1 MLKTDYKIGDEYT
14 PSDVNNTNI
23 AVNNCLSK
31 GMDKIATLKTNESL
45 ITFTFEQDLSNAIID
60 VYTSIYG
67 YNPSE
72 IKANG
77 NVLTVTFDSAPKEEC
92 TVGVKIM
99 GVY

>member
-1 MLKTDYKIGDEYT
+1 MKLTNYQGNIEH
-14 PSDVNNTNI
+14 DVVEKNELDS
-23 AVNNCLSK
+23 AVNNCLAK
-31 GMDKIATLKTNESL
+31 GMDKIATLNTNELS
-45 ITFTFEQDLSNAIID
+45 IAFTFGQDLSNAIID

-77 NVLTVTFDSAPKEEC
+77 NVLTVTFGSTPKEEC

>member
-1 MLKTDYKIGDEYT
+1 MKLTNYLGNTEY
-14 PSDVNNTNI
+14 DVVEKNELDAAI
-23 AVNNCLSK
+23 NNCLTK
-31 GMDKIATLKTNESL
+31 GIDKIATLNTNESST
-45 ITFTFEQDLSNAIID
+45 TFTFEQDLSNAIVD

>member
-1 MLKTDYKIGDEYT
+1 MKLTNYLGNIEYNVVEKNEL
-14 PSDVNNTNI
+14 DA

-31 GMDKIATLKTNESL
+31 GMDKIATLKINEST

-67 YNPSE
+67 YSPSD

>member
-1 MLKTDYKIGDEYT
+1 MLKTNYKIGDEYT

-31 GMDKIATLKTNESL
+31 GIDAIATLKTSETTA
-45 ITFTFEQDLSNAIID
+45 TFTLNQDLSKAIID

-67 YNPSE
+67 YNPSD